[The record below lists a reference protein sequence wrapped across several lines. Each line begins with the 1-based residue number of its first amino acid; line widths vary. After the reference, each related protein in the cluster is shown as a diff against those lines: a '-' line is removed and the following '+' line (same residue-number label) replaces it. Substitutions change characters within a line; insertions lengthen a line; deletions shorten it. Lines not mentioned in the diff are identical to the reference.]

1 MAVVPAAAI
10 TPRRPE
16 GSPRSQSGK
25 RPWRAA
31 AGALRL
37 RGVSNVPFRQLLRPA
52 LAGDN
57 ACAICGGAVPVSSRA
72 IKLLERLHR
81 AGRLEAIEPEGVRM
95 MLVLGS
101 LEAGCGM
108 AEADAQGRV
117 RVSCPWCASPDEQA
131 LAREVTAGG
140 LAFAGMRDC
149 GSRGPGLRRW
159 LPAPLQR
166 AW

>member
-1 MAVVPAAAI
+1 
-10 TPRRPE
+10 
-16 GSPRSQSGK
+16 
-25 RPWRAA
+25 
-31 AGALRL
+31 
-37 RGVSNVPFRQLLRPA
+37 VSSVAFRQILRSA

-72 IKLLERLHR
+72 LKLVERLHR

-101 LEAGCGM
+101 FEAGCGM
-108 AEADAQGRV
+108 AASDARGRV

-140 LAFAGMRDC
+140 LAVSGLRD
-149 GSRGPGLRRW
+149 GGTRGGGLRRW
-159 LPAPLQR
+159 LPTPLQR

>member
-1 MAVVPAAAI
+1 
-10 TPRRPE
+10 
-16 GSPRSQSGK
+16 
-25 RPWRAA
+25 
-31 AGALRL
+31 
-37 RGVSNVPFRQLLRPA
+37 VSSVPFRQLLRPA

-57 ACAICGGAVPVSSRA
+57 ACAVCGGAVPVSARA

-81 AGRLEAIEPEGVRM
+81 AGRLEAVEPEGVRM

-108 AEADAQGRV
+108 ADADAQGRV

-131 LAREVTAGG
+131 LARELTAGG
-140 LAFAGMRDC
+140 LAVAGLRD
-149 GSRGPGLRRW
+149 GAPRRAWLRRW